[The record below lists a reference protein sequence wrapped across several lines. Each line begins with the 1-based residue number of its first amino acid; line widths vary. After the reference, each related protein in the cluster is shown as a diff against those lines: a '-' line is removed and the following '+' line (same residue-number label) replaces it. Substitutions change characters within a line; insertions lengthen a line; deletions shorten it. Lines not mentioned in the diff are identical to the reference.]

1 MKCLGRWFIGMLI
14 FLSFGIQAQEVST
27 TSSPSTSLEISTSQL
42 VTSTLESK
50 TLMAT
55 AAVSPSLSTSDT
67 LNLGSALL
75 SSTLLSDSNTSS
87 QVLDSLAAPK
97 KPKRKRLPPVVIRLD
112 TIMINNYKKIHHD
125 GRVEVIDTSLHIQK
139 DYRFNTLRK
148 DLFERLRFPN
158 VGEAYNRLGYDF
170 SESSYMPHMGA
181 RARHDNYME
190 VEDILYFQV
199 PTPYTELFFKTTFEQ
214 GQLVDALVTLNTS
227 PGFNLFIGHKGLR
240 SLGKYVSSKSTGT
253 QFRMGGTYDSRG
265 DRYHARFHFAAQR
278 LDNQINGGLTEEGEY
293 YFENAPTYM
302 YFDRNGEPYRDENG
316 DPYLYEYDGYLDRS
330 RMDLQTQGSNM
341 MRGKRYFLD
350 HHLNL
355 FPVVRDSVPIGHRFQ
370 VQHQLTYETKGFNF
384 VQSKRDTDFFGE
396 TVNRSSIDNLTTHRS
411 FQQKLTLKTLLP
423 GRGSLTAGL
432 HQQSWEM
439 GFGPIVEAEA
449 DTIPNLKGSQYGL
462 EVQYQQP
469 LGPGT
474 FQATAYK
481 TFKEAFAA
489 DALTAAFEMTVG
501 QSWYLH
507 LEAQQKTLPIALN
520 FYRSRSNYEAFNW
533 SDQVY
538 DKQNLTAAKA
548 QIKHQRFGQLQVQ
561 YQRIQDYV
569 FFSNTATAT
578 TFQEQLIAA
587 PEQLDGHLNYLKVRL
602 DPQYE
607 FWKMGIYAS
616 VQYQKVTQ
624 EATRTA
630 LALNVPEW
638 LGRATVAFKF
648 DMFRK
653 ALQTQLGATAH
664 YFTAYN
670 ADQYHPILGEFI
682 NQNQRAIGNFPRI
695 DLFFNAKIQ
704 KTRFFL
710 KWEHMNSH
718 QTGYDYYAAP
728 MVPYRDAIIRFGLVW
743 DFFD

>member
-1 MKCLGRWFIGMLI
+1 MKCLRRCFIGTLI
-14 FLSFGIQAQEVST
+14 FLSFGVQAQEVST
-27 TSSPSTSLEISTSQL
+27 SSSSSTALEISTSQL
-42 VTSTLESK
+42 VTSTLEST
-50 TLMAT
+50 TLTET
-55 AAVSPSLSTSDT
+55 AAVSSSLSTTAT
-67 LNLGSALL
+67 LELGSATL
-75 SSTLLSDSNTSS
+75 SATLLSESTTSS
-87 QVLDSLAAPK
+87 QVLDSLATPK
-97 KPKRKRLPPVVIRLD
+97 KRKRKRLPPIVIRLD
-112 TIMINNYKKIHHD
+112 TVMINNYKKIHHD
-125 GRVEVIDTSLHIQK
+125 GRVEAIDTTLHIQK

-148 DLFERLRFPN
+148 DLFEYLSFPN

-170 SESSYMPHMGA
+170 RQTSYMPHMGA

-190 VEDILYFQV
+190 IEDMVYYQV

-278 LDNQINGGLTEEGEY
+278 LDNQINGGLTAEGEY

-316 DPYLYEYDGYLDRS
+316 DPYLYDYDGYLDRS

-355 FPVVRDSVPIGHRFQ
+355 IPVVRDSVAQGHRFQ
-370 VQHQLTYETKGFNF
+370 IQHQFTYETKGFNF
-384 VQSKRDTDFFGE
+384 VQSRRDTDFFGT
-396 TVNRSSIDNLTTHRS
+396 TVGRSSIDNLTLHRS
-411 FQQKLTLKTLLP
+411 FQQKLALQMLLP
-423 GRGSLTAGL
+423 GRGTLTAGL
-432 HQQSWEM
+432 HQQSWEQR
-439 GFGPIVEAEA
+439 FGPEVEDASESL
-449 DTIPNLKGSQYGL
+449 PVFEGSQYGL

-469 LGPGT
+469 LGPGR
-474 FQATAYK
+474 FQAQAYK

-489 DALTAAFEMTVG
+489 DALSAQFEMLFG
-501 QSWYLH
+501 KQWYFRI
-507 LEAQQKTLPIALN
+507 EAQQKTLPISLN
-520 FYRSRSNYEAFNW
+520 FYNSVSNYEAFNW
-533 SDQVY
+533 TDQVY
-538 DKQNLTAAKA
+538 DKQNLTAANL
-548 QIKHQRFGQLQVQ
+548 QLKHQKFGQLHLQ
-561 YQRIQDYV
+561 YQRIEDYV
-569 FFSNTATAT
+569 FFTNTATAT

-587 PEQLDGHLNYLKVRL
+587 PEQLDGHLNYLKVRI

-607 FWKMGIYAS
+607 FWKMGLYAS

-624 EATRTA
+624 EATRNTM
-630 LALNVPEW
+630 ALNVPEW
-638 LGRATVAFKF
+638 LGRATIAFKF

-664 YFTAYN
+664 YFTAYH
-670 ADQYHPILGEFI
+670 ADQFHPILGEFI
-682 NQNQRAIGNFPRI
+682 NQNQRAIGNFPRL